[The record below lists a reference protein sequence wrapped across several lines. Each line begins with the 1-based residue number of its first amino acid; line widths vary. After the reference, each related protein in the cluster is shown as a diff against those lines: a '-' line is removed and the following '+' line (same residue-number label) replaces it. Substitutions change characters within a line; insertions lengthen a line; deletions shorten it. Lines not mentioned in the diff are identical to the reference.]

1 MVGSR
6 ANNFDFSAQDP
17 SQDPN
22 KRNSVR
28 AFFCLG
34 GKHSPQLTAD
44 IGTMASASSA
54 VAPAA
59 VSLHKHPSANILVR
73 GHHSIS
79 DSAASLSLP
88 SPLDLEPPSSLPM
101 PPRTESIS
109 RQRSYLRAAMEKF
122 DKKMSSIFFFELNVI
137 GMVCW
142 MNSYQ

>member
-44 IGTMASASSA
+44 IGTMASTSSA
-54 VAPAA
+54 VAPAE

-109 RQRSYLRAAMEKF
+109 RQRSYLRAAMKKF
-122 DKKMSSIFFFELNVI
+122 DKKMSSNFFCELNDRYGVLDE
-137 GMVCW
+137 
-142 MNSYQ
+142 